1 MRNVLRK
8 PVTAT
13 LAVVLTSALALAGCG
28 NSNNGSNSSAA
39 PSGSA
44 APTGSAAPSQSASP
58 EQKGPPITLKIE
70 LFDRNNAPAGAPPL
84 TDNFMTKYVQE
95 NFGDPNNITV
105 EWVTVPRSE
114 EVKKLNV
121 LMASNSAPDLIF
133 TYDKPT
139 VQNYVKSGGLTDLGP
154 LIEQHGEQLKKVLAP
169 SLPDGVFEG
178 KQFAIPALRVIQA
191 QTSTIIRKDW
201 LDKLGLPL
209 PTTTEEWYEAM
220 KAFKEKDPGNTG
232 GKVIPFSNIQHFQL
246 KPLIN
251 SFWDWSQVTDED
263 LFADP
268 DGWTQAGTKE
278 AFRLLNKMYHE
289 GLLDKDFPLRKDFN
303 QDFAQQIV
311 TGVAGSAGTNTNEL
325 VYTGNYANL
334 KKNNAEAVFAPI
346 DPFATQDGKHP
357 KPKYSASGIYLMV
370 PAASKNAEAVVK
382 YLNWMADP
390 VNIRTLQLGQE
401 GVSYEVGEDGLPVA
415 LTTPEA
421 NQILYNNQD
430 YAMIMNG
437 KYISPDEPEKNIAAN
452 ATDPQ
457 FKDFTIESIKI
468 GTNDSYTT
476 PRVDIPVEAEIKY
489 SQILSEK
496 VKSML
501 AKIITVKADNF
512 NSTYDQQIKE
522 WQDMGGA
529 EMIEEKRAAYK
540 KFYNS

>member
-1 MRNVLRK
+1 MRSALRK
-8 PVTAT
+8 SATASMA
-13 LAVVLTSALALAGCG
+13 LILTSAIALTGCSS
-28 NSNNGSNSSAA
+28 SNKGSSGSSA

-44 APTGSAAPSQSASP
+44 APSSSSASPSP

-84 TDNFMTKYVQE
+84 TDNVMTQYVQK
-95 NFGDPNNITV
+95 NFGDPNNITI

-139 VQNYVKSGGLTDLGP
+139 VQNYVLSGGVTDLGP
-154 LIEQHGEQLKKVLAP
+154 LIDQFGPQLKKVLGP
-169 SLPDGVFEG
+169 SLPDGIFEG
-178 KQFAIPALRVIQA
+178 KQYAIPALRVIQA
-191 QTSTIIRKDW
+191 QTSTVIRKDW

-209 PTTTEEWYEAM
+209 PTTTVEWYQAM

-263 LFADP
+263 MFADP
-268 DGWTQAGTKE
+268 EGWSQPGSKE

-303 QDFAQQIV
+303 QDFAQQVV
-311 TGVAGSAGTNTNEL
+311 TGIAGSAGTNTNEL

-334 KKNNAEAVFAPI
+334 KKNNPEAVFVPI
-346 DPFATQDGKHP
+346 DPFTTKDGKRP
-357 KPKYSASGIYLMV
+357 KPMYTPSGIYLMV

-390 VNIRTLQLGQE
+390 VNIRALQLGQE
-401 GVSYEVGEDGLPVA
+401 GVSYQVGDDGIPVA
-415 LTTPEA
+415 LTTPGA

-437 KYISPDEPEKNIAAN
+437 KYIGPDEPDKNIAAN

-468 GTNDSYTT
+468 GTNDGYTT
-476 PRVDIPVEAEIKY
+476 PRVDIPVQAEIKHA
-489 SQILSEK
+489 QILNEK

-501 AKIITVKADNF
+501 AKILTAKPADF
-512 NSTYDQQIKE
+512 DSAYDQQVKE
-522 WQDMGGA
+522 WMDMGGA
-529 EMIEEKRAAYK
+529 EMIQEKREAYK
-540 KFYNS
+540 KFYNK